1 MFKNRF
7 FNTMQIQNQVQLK
20 PFNTLS
26 LDVTA
31 SHYTKI
37 TSVEDIKEAYFKVE
51 RLFSL
56 IGLKIETNGGTK

>member
-1 MFKNRF
+1 
-7 FNTMQIQNQVQLK
+7 MQIQNQVQLK

-37 TSVEDIKEAYFKVE
+37 TSVEDIKEALDFAKAHELNVLVLSGVVICCCHN
-51 RLFSL
+51 RLMRS
-56 IGLKIETNGGTK
+56 